1 MSMISFN
8 DIEFGTHP
16 HGGGIQGKLKVNG
29 FTLSVVGGSGMYSQ
43 PREDLNS
50 VDDFSSFEIA
60 VFDSNGDWATK
71 TFFPD
76 NGDDV
81 KGWVSRDEITE
92 LIGKLQN
99 HIPNN
104 TIAGVDFT
112 DSLNQLENL

>member
-1 MSMISFN
+1 MNFN
-8 DIEFGTHP
+8 DIKFGTHP
-16 HGGGIQGKLKVNG
+16 NGRGIQGKLKVNG
-29 FTLSVVGGSGMYSQ
+29 FTLSVVAGSFMHSI

-50 VDDFSSFEIA
+50 PDDFSSFEIA
-60 VFDSNGDWATK
+60 VFDSNGDWATQ

-76 NGDDV
+76 LGDDV
-81 KGWVSRDEITE
+81 KGWVDRDEITE

-112 DSLNQLENL
+112 DSLNLLNNL

>member
-1 MSMISFN
+1 MMNFN
-8 DIEFGTHP
+8 DIKFGPHP
-16 HGGGIQGKLKVNG
+16 NGRGIQGKLKVNG
-29 FTLSVVGGSGMYSQ
+29 FTLSVVAGSFMYST

-60 VFDSNGDWATK
+60 VFDSNGDFATK

-112 DSLNQLENL
+112 DSLNLLKNL

>member
-1 MSMISFN
+1 MNFN
-8 DIEFGTHP
+8 DIKFGTHP
-16 HGGGIQGKLKVNG
+16 NGRGIQGKLKVNG
-29 FTLSVVGGSGMYSQ
+29 FTLSVVAGSFMHST

-50 VDDFSSFEIA
+50 PDDFSSFEIA
-60 VFDSNGDWATK
+60 VFDSNGDWATQ

-76 NGDDV
+76 LGDDV
-81 KGWVSRDEITE
+81 KGWVSEDEITE
-92 LIGKLQN
+92 LIGNLQN

>member
-8 DIEFGTHP
+8 DIKFGPHP
-16 HGGGIQGKLKVNG
+16 NGRGIQGILKVNG
-29 FTLSVVGGSGMYSQ
+29 FTLSVVGGSGMYST
-43 PREDLNS
+43 PREDLDS

-60 VFDSNGDWATK
+60 VFDSRWDWATQ

-76 NGDDV
+76 NGDVV
-81 KGWVSRDEITE
+81 KGWVSRDEINE

-112 DSLNQLENL
+112 DSLNQLKNL

>member
-1 MSMISFN
+1 MNFN
-8 DIEFGTHP
+8 DIKFGPHP
-16 HGGGIQGKLKVNG
+16 NGRGIQGILKVNG

-43 PREDLNS
+43 PREDK
-50 VDDFSSFEIA
+50 DRPWDFASFEIA
-60 VFDSNGDWATK
+60 VFDSNGDWATQ

-76 NGDDV
+76 NGDV
-81 KGWVSRDEITE
+81 VLGWQDRAQINA

>member
-1 MSMISFN
+1 MMNFN
-8 DIEFGTHP
+8 DIKFGPHP
-16 HGGGIQGKLKVNG
+16 NGRGIQGILKVNG

-60 VFDSNGDWATK
+60 VFDSRWDWATQ

>member
-1 MSMISFN
+1 MMSFD
-8 DIEFGTHP
+8 DIEFGPHP
-16 HGGGIQGKLKVNG
+16 NGRGVQGKLKVNG
-29 FTLSVVGGSGMYSQ
+29 FTLSVVGGSGMYST

-50 VDDFSSFEIA
+50 PDDFTSFEIA
-60 VFDSNGDWATK
+60 VFDSIGDWVTQ
-71 TFFPD
+71 TLFPD

-81 KGWVSRDEITE
+81 VGWVSRDEITE